1 MTNQIKYINP
11 EGLMKSPAFSQAATI
26 GGKGKTI
33 YIGGQNA
40 VDASGKTIGK
50 GDIAAQTEQ
59 IMKNI
64 GVILEASGAT
74 YKNLVKL
81 NVYIKQGEDVK
92 KAFEASQKFMPQNAN
107 PPLVTALFVAGMGNP
122 DYLLEVEAIAFVSD
136 ND

>member
-11 EGLMKSPAFSQAATI
+11 EGLMKSPAFSQAVTI
-26 GGKGKTI
+26 GGEGKTI

-40 VDASGKTIGK
+40 VNAKGETIGK
-50 GDIAAQTEQ
+50 DDIAAQTEQ

-64 GVILEASGAT
+64 GVILESVGAD

-81 NVYIKQGEDVK
+81 TIYIKQGENVQ
-92 KAFEASQKFMPQNAN
+92 KAFEASQKYMPKIGD
-107 PPLVTALFVAGMGNP
+107 PPLVTALFVAALGNP
-122 DYLLEVEAIAFVSD
+122 EYLLEVEGIAFVSD